1 MHPTPP
7 SPLALRP
14 REAARVLGVSTRTL
28 WTWTK
33 NGHVP
38 HVRVGSGRRKTTLYP
53 VAELRAWL
61 ARQATRAASSAAEQA
76 S

>member
-1 MHPTPP
+1 MVPTDFS

-33 NGHVP
+33 TGHVP
-38 HVRVGSGRRKTTLYP
+38 HVRVGGGKRKTTLYP

-61 ARQATRAASSAAEQA
+61 ARNAAPRPAEEA
-76 S
+76 NP